1 MKTTCLQENLHRA
14 LGIVGGAIPK
24 GKASSPIT
32 QNVLIEAEGEQIKLK
47 GTNLSAT
54 ISVWIDSI
62 GTTPGQVLVPHK
74 QLSDLVGSFPRDKVE
89 LELKDSSLSIICGK
103 SKAKLRVADV
113 SEFPIAA
120 KVKAAKTILV
130 ESKTLR
136 DGFAVSFATASTE
149 RAELSGV
156 KITIDKGRIEFA
168 ATDGYKLAFRELPLD
183 NDSHSEVVI
192 PRETVEIIQSM
203 LGNPEEMVAMG
214 IGEGQISFELPSFE
228 VTGPLLAGQFPKYKD
243 AIPSGYSCS
252 IEVNRLDLLRCLKSA
267 VVLPKE
273 QKVVWGV
280 FTPDSLLLK
289 SRSQEMGEYESVVD
303 AAGKGKGKIAF
314 NGEDMVACLGS
325 MSENKVTIEIEATTQ
340 PILLREKGYK
350 IIVMPVVTPWWE

>member
-24 GKASSPIT
+24 GKALSPIT
-32 QNVLIEAEGEQIKLK
+32 QNVLIEADGGQIKLK

-62 GTTPGQVLVPHK
+62 ESKPGQVLVPHK

-89 LELKDSSLSIICGK
+89 LELKDSSLSIVCGK
-103 SKAKLRVADV
+103 SRAKLRVADV
-113 SEFPIAA
+113 SEFPIGFA
-120 KVKAAKTILV
+120 VKATKTILV
-130 ESKTLR
+130 ESKTLK

-156 KITIDKGRIEFA
+156 KVSMEKGKLEFA
-168 ATDGYKLAFRELPLD
+168 ATDGYKLAIREIPLD
-183 NDSHSEVVI
+183 NDSLSEVVI
-192 PRETVEIIQSM
+192 PKETVEILESM
-203 LGNPEEMVAMG
+203 LGNPDEMVAMG
-214 IGEGQISFELPSFE
+214 VGEGQIRFELPSFE

-252 IEVNRLDLLRCLKSA
+252 VELNRLDLLRSLKSA
-267 VVLPKE
+267 IVLPKE

-280 FTPDSLLLK
+280 VRADSLLLK
-289 SRSQEMGEYESVVD
+289 SRSQELGEYESVIE
-303 AAGKGKGKIAF
+303 AKCTGEGRIAF
-314 NGEDMVACLGS
+314 NGEDMAACLGS
-325 MSENKVTIEIEATTQ
+325 MSESKVVIEIGTLTQ
-340 PILLREKGYK
+340 PILLSEKGCK